1 MKSSRNNILV
11 EDTQILTH
19 QAFSGHQHILRVHA
33 PEIAAASRPGAFVH
47 LRCEPGLAMRRPMS
61 IMRVSRSEGWLEM
74 LYKQVGVGTRAL
86 ASRIPGE
93 VLSMM
98 GPIGLPFTIDAKRRR
113 PLLLGGGVGIPPM
126 LFLADAL
133 RSRLNELEP
142 LLIMGSEVPFPFE
155 LARSETIL
163 PGIPAEVDTSLTL
176 VDDWDIPSRLSSL
189 SGYPGCFEGYI
200 TDLARAW
207 IEALPADVKNEVAV
221 YACGPT
227 PMLKA
232 VAELAKEFSLPCQVS
247 LEEHMAC
254 AVGGCA
260 GCTVR
265 VKTPGGEAMKRICV
279 DGPVFEASQ
288 VF

>member
-1 MKSSRNNILV
+1 MKNNRDSILV
-11 EDTQILTH
+11 EDARILTH
-19 QAFSGHQHILRVHA
+19 QSFSDYQHILRVHA
-33 PEIAAASRPGAFVH
+33 PEIAAASHPGAFVH
-47 LRCEPGLAMRRPMS
+47 LCCEPGLAMRRPMS
-61 IMRVSRSEGWLEM
+61 IMRVSPREGWLEM

-86 ASRIPGE
+86 ASRVPGE
-93 VLSMM
+93 VLSML
-98 GPIGLPFTIDAKRRR
+98 GPIGMPFSIDPERRR

-126 LFLADAL
+126 LFLADTL
-133 RSRLNELEP
+133 RSRLNEFEP
-142 LLIMGSEVPFPFE
+142 LVIMGSEVPFPFE
-155 LARSETIL
+155 LNRSETTL
-163 PGIPAEVDTSLTL
+163 PGMPAEVDASLAL
-176 VDDWDIPSRLSSL
+176 VDEWDIPSRLSSL
-189 SGYPGCFEGYI
+189 QGYPGCFEGYI

-207 IEALPADVKNEVAV
+207 IGELPANHLNEVAV

-232 VAELAKEFSLPCQVS
+232 VAQFTKELSLPCQVS

-265 VKTPGGEAMKRICV
+265 VTTPAGEAMKRICV